1 MPIVL
6 RALRHQVGEQED
18 RRQVRQAPYIV
29 FPSRPPHKGRSFSRP
44 PQRTHESHSPRPQ
57 HLTGGG
63 GGGAA
68 AAQPPEGA
76 SKPPPPLLAAQTDA
90 GAGAAEGRERGDTSH
105 ISPLFN
111 GERAAE
117 RPTAAAAR
125 ERRTQAATGGAQR
138 TRRDG
143 RAAFCAP
150 TAPPSAPAGASGR
163 TRRKGEEG
171 ARANAARRAHTDVWR
186 GRQRRRSHNER
197 RSGGIAPHRRERH
210 SPSVPPM
217 STSSCRKPP
226 KGLRTDTISH
236 LLPRRGLRGIPQC
249 SARTFP

>member
-1 MPIVL
+1 MPKL
-6 RALRHQVGEQED
+6 KPWEERAPAAAG
-18 RRQVRQAPYIV
+18 AT
-29 FPSRPPHKGRSFSRP
+29 P

-90 GAGAAEGRERGDTSH
+90 GAGAAAGRERGDTSH

-125 ERRTQAATGGAQR
+125 ERRTQAATGGGAANPPRRARSLLRPDRAAICASGGKRADKAQR
-138 TRRDG
+138 RGG
-143 RAAFCAP
+143 RASECRAP
-150 TAPPSAPAGASGR
+150 RAHRESVARTATPPQPQRAPQRGHRPPSARASFTIGSADVNQQLQ
-163 TRRKGEEG
+163 KAPEG
-171 ARANAARRAHTDVWR
+171 A
-186 GRQRRRSHNER
+186 
-197 RSGGIAPHRRERH
+197 
-210 SPSVPPM
+210 
-217 STSSCRKPP
+217 
-226 KGLRTDTISH
+226 
-236 LLPRRGLRGIPQC
+236 
-249 SARTFP
+249 

>member
-1 MPIVL
+1 MPKL
-6 RALRHQVGEQED
+6 KPWEERAPAAAG
-18 RRQVRQAPYIV
+18 AT
-29 FPSRPPHKGRSFSRP
+29 P

-76 SKPPPPLLAAQTDA
+76 SKPPHRCLP
-90 GAGAAEGRERGDTSH
+90 R
-105 ISPLFN
+105 
-111 GERAAE
+111 
-117 RPTAAAAR
+117 
-125 ERRTQAATGGAQR
+125 RRTRARAQAATGGAQR

-226 KGLRTDTISH
+226 KGLRADTISH

>member
-1 MPIVL
+1 MPKL
-6 RALRHQVGEQED
+6 KPWEERAPAAAG
-18 RRQVRQAPYIV
+18 AT
-29 FPSRPPHKGRSFSRP
+29 P

-76 SKPPPPLLAAQTDA
+76 SKPPHRCLP
-90 GAGAAEGRERGDTSH
+90 R
-105 ISPLFN
+105 
-111 GERAAE
+111 
-117 RPTAAAAR
+117 
-125 ERRTQAATGGAQR
+125 RRTRARARRRAGSEGTRATLALFLM
-138 TRRDG
+138 
-143 RAAFCAP
+143 AS
-150 TAPPSAPAGASGR
+150 APPSAPAGASGR

-210 SPSVPPM
+210 S
-217 STSSCRKPP
+217 SSAEPIKAPE
-226 KGLRTDTISH
+226 G
-236 LLPRRGLRGIPQC
+236 
-249 SARTFP
+249 A

>member
-1 MPIVL
+1 MPKL
-6 RALRHQVGEQED
+6 KPWEERAPAAAG
-18 RRQVRQAPYIV
+18 AT
-29 FPSRPPHKGRSFSRP
+29 P

-76 SKPPPPLLAAQTDA
+76 SKPPHRCLPRRRTRARARRRAGSEGTRATLAPFLMASAPPSDQPPPLPTND
-90 GAGAAEGRERGDTSH
+90 GRKR
-105 ISPLFN
+105 
-111 GERAAE
+111 
-117 RPTAAAAR
+117 
-125 ERRTQAATGGAQR
+125 QQGGAQR

>member
-1 MPIVL
+1 MPKL
-6 RALRHQVGEQED
+6 KPWEERAPAAAG
-18 RRQVRQAPYIV
+18 AT
-29 FPSRPPHKGRSFSRP
+29 P

-90 GAGAAEGRERGDTSH
+90 GAGAAAGRERGDTSH

>member
-1 MPIVL
+1 MPKL
-6 RALRHQVGEQED
+6 KPWEERAPAAAG
-18 RRQVRQAPYIV
+18 AT
-29 FPSRPPHKGRSFSRP
+29 P

-76 SKPPPPLLAAQTDA
+76 SKPPHRCLPRRRTRARARRRAGSEGTRATLAPFLMASAPPSDQPPPLPANDGRKRQQGGRSEPAATGAQPFAPRPRRHLRQRGQA
-90 GAGAAEGRERGDTSH
+90 GGQGAKARR
-105 ISPLFN
+105 
-111 GERAAE
+111 
-117 RPTAAAAR
+117 AR
-125 ERRTQAATGGAQR
+125 ERMP
-138 TRRDG
+138 
-143 RAAFCAP
+143 RAAR
-150 TAPPSAPAGASGR
+150 TPS
-163 TRRKGEEG
+163 
-171 ARANAARRAHTDVWR
+171 VWR

>member
-1 MPIVL
+1 MPKL
-6 RALRHQVGEQED
+6 KPWEERAPAAAG
-18 RRQVRQAPYIV
+18 AT
-29 FPSRPPHKGRSFSRP
+29 P

-68 AAQPPEGA
+68 AASAARRGEQA
-76 SKPPPPLLAAQTDA
+76 PPPLLAAQTDA
-90 GAGAAEGRERGDTSH
+90 GAGAAAGRERGDTSH

-143 RAAFCAP
+143 RTP
-150 TAPPSAPAGASGR
+150 I
-163 TRRKGEEG
+163 
-171 ARANAARRAHTDVWR
+171 VWR

-210 SPSVPPM
+210 SPSAEPIKAPE
-217 STSSCRKPP
+217 
-226 KGLRTDTISH
+226 G
-236 LLPRRGLRGIPQC
+236 
-249 SARTFP
+249 A

>member
-1 MPIVL
+1 MPKL
-6 RALRHQVGEQED
+6 KPWEERAPAAAG
-18 RRQVRQAPYIV
+18 AT
-29 FPSRPPHKGRSFSRP
+29 P

-68 AAQPPEGA
+68 AAQPPKGA
-76 SKPPPPLLAAQTDA
+76 SKPPHRCLPRRRTRARARRRAGSEGTRATLAPFLMASAPPSDQPPPLPAND
-90 GAGAAEGRERGDTSH
+90 GRKR
-105 ISPLFN
+105 
-111 GERAAE
+111 
-117 RPTAAAAR
+117 
-125 ERRTQAATGGAQR
+125 QQGGAQR

>member
-1 MPIVL
+1 MPKL
-6 RALRHQVGEQED
+6 KPWEERAPAAAG
-18 RRQVRQAPYIV
+18 AT
-29 FPSRPPHKGRSFSRP
+29 P

-68 AAQPPEGA
+68 AASAARRGEQA
-76 SKPPPPLLAAQTDA
+76 PPPLLAAQTDA
-90 GAGAAEGRERGDTSH
+90 GAGAAAGRERGDTSH

-117 RPTAAAAR
+117 RPTAAAAH
-125 ERRTQAATGGAQR
+125 ERRTQAATGGGAANPPRRARSLLRPDRAAICASGGKRADKAQR
-138 TRRDG
+138 RGG
-143 RAAFCAP
+143 RASECRAP
-150 TAPPSAPAGASGR
+150 
-163 TRRKGEEG
+163 
-171 ARANAARRAHTDVWR
+171 RAHRDVWR

>member
-1 MPIVL
+1 MPKL
-6 RALRHQVGEQED
+6 KPWEERAPAAAG
-18 RRQVRQAPYIV
+18 AT
-29 FPSRPPHKGRSFSRP
+29 P

-76 SKPPPPLLAAQTDA
+76 SKPPHRCLPRRRTRARARRRAGSEGTRATLAPFLMASAPPSDQPPPLPAND
-90 GAGAAEGRERGDTSH
+90 GRKR
-105 ISPLFN
+105 
-111 GERAAE
+111 
-117 RPTAAAAR
+117 
-125 ERRTQAATGGAQR
+125 QQGGAQR

>member
-1 MPIVL
+1 MVNFSVEAIL
-6 RALRHQVGEQED
+6 RA
-18 RRQVRQAPYIV
+18 RRSGRNPQPRRSGHIKSQ
-29 FPSRPPHKGRSFSRP
+29 PPP
-44 PQRTHESHSPRPQ
+44 PNTKR
-57 HLTGGG
+57 
-63 GGGAA
+63 GAGA
-68 AAQPPEGA
+68 EERRRLQPPEGA
-76 SKPPPPLLAAQTDA
+76 SKPPRLGLP
-90 GAGAAEGRERGDTSH
+90 R
-105 ISPLFN
+105 
-111 GERAAE
+111 
-117 RPTAAAAR
+117 
-125 ERRTQAATGGAQR
+125 RRTRARAQAATGGAQR

>member
-1 MPIVL
+1 MPKL
-6 RALRHQVGEQED
+6 KPWEERAPAAAG
-18 RRQVRQAPYIV
+18 AT
-29 FPSRPPHKGRSFSRP
+29 P

-76 SKPPPPLLAAQTDA
+76 SKPPHRCLP
-90 GAGAAEGRERGDTSH
+90 R
-105 ISPLFN
+105 
-111 GERAAE
+111 
-117 RPTAAAAR
+117 
-125 ERRTQAATGGAQR
+125 RRTQAATGGAQR

>member
-1 MPIVL
+1 MPKL
-6 RALRHQVGEQED
+6 KPWEERAPAAAG
-18 RRQVRQAPYIV
+18 AT
-29 FPSRPPHKGRSFSRP
+29 P

-76 SKPPPPLLAAQTDA
+76 SKPPHRCLPRRRTRARARRRAGSEGTRAPLAPFLMASAPPSDQPPPLPAND
-90 GAGAAEGRERGDTSH
+90 GRKR
-105 ISPLFN
+105 
-111 GERAAE
+111 
-117 RPTAAAAR
+117 
-125 ERRTQAATGGAQR
+125 QQGGAQR

-210 SPSVPPM
+210 SPSAEPIKAPE
-217 STSSCRKPP
+217 
-226 KGLRTDTISH
+226 G
-236 LLPRRGLRGIPQC
+236 
-249 SARTFP
+249 A

>member
-1 MPIVL
+1 MPKL
-6 RALRHQVGEQED
+6 KPWEERAPAAAG
-18 RRQVRQAPYIV
+18 AT
-29 FPSRPPHKGRSFSRP
+29 P

-76 SKPPPPLLAAQTDA
+76 SKPPHRCLPRRRTRARARRRAGGEGTRATLAPFLMASAPPSDQPPPLPAND
-90 GAGAAEGRERGDTSH
+90 GRKR
-105 ISPLFN
+105 
-111 GERAAE
+111 
-117 RPTAAAAR
+117 
-125 ERRTQAATGGAQR
+125 QQGGAQR